1 MEVEAEPE
9 KESRVIKRKIM
20 RDREAKE
27 RRREKKETER
37 EKIISLHTVR
47 SSLYAAIYKLRSDD
61 RSTC

>member
-1 MEVEAEPE
+1 MEVEAE
-9 KESRVIKRKIM
+9 KESRVIKRKTM
-20 RDREAKE
+20 RNRETKE

-47 SSLYAAIYKLRSDD
+47 SSLYAAIYKLRCDD